1 MKSNKLLDYDY
12 SYLLKLNTIRD
23 MPHTNSDG
31 DKNIDFS
38 GLRQFT
44 IHNPID
50 DDDELADL
58 EEVKAISHPVGQH

>member
-1 MKSNKLLDYDY
+1 
-12 SYLLKLNTIRD
+12 

-58 EEVKAISHPVGQH
+58 DEVKAISHPVGQHQLMSTSIPTGKSSYNTYLTG